1 MMPEARG
8 ESSAVELERD
18 LQAFRTAL
26 PELIK
31 AAGNRG
37 KYALIHEAMSDS
49 VWPTF
54 DDALGAGYARFGTDR
69 FLVQEITDIEKP
81 KYFSRNV
88 APCPS

>member
-31 AAGNRG
+31 AAM
-37 KYALIHEAMSDS
+37 IDS